1 MRADVMLH
9 TSSILLD
16 DLPCV
21 AFHLY
26 AALHCCGVIAAQI
39 CICKYMHI
47 WIHVCMYVNIYRLAQ
62 FILDLHAHGCM
73 HARARTCTRC

>member
-1 MRADVMLH
+1 MCVCVRVRMCVWAHACNYLYMYAPCDVYMRADVMIH
-9 TSSILLD
+9 TSSVLLD
-16 DLPCV
+16 DLPCR

-47 WIHVCMYVNIYRLAQ
+47 
-62 FILDLHAHGCM
+62 
-73 HARARTCTRC
+73 